1 MSELELQKLQ
11 KKYGETIAV
20 RKVDLVLNE
29 PKFAAFWVHLA
40 VEKPRFC
47 E

>member
-1 MSELELQKLQ
+1 MYELELQKLQ

-20 RKVDLVLNE
+20 RNVDLAMDE
-29 PKFAAFWVHLA
+29 PKYCCLLGHLA
-40 VEKPRFC
+40 AEKPHFC